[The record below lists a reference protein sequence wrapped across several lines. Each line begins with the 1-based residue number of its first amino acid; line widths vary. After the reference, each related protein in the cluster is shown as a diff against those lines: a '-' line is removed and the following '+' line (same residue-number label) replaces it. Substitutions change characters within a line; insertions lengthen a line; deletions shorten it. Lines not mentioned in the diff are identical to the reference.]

1 MDDELGSIHGVDSSI
16 ACTQEL
22 LLGLPRSHPTRLI
35 HIYNLAVVRV
45 RRYGLSNEVD
55 DLNKAILHLTESIL
69 LPSHS
74 WLEHGPLVFRA
85 LLLLAFALFGRS
97 VGSKLPG
104 DTIYAAKYLRH
115 LRDQPHAALG
125 FLRHPV
131 ASLLVDVLGSQVELE
146 AGNELQKIEEMAVL
160 CHELLTSDPSSNET
174 TLSVTTLSDVVQS
187 KIPLFIQG
195 RPMDQLI
202 ECLRL
207 ARMRKPELRD
217 ARLALAVVLGC
228 RYFRTY
234 ANDNYDEAV
243 SALDEI
249 IASGSPGDSRDEVVA
264 RAQVLVTKIAA
275 ARSRAHESPEYVEE
289 ALYRARVFLKSYPV
303 EGPLYP
309 AFNRFWENYSVE
321 KYRFN
326 HFGFID
332 GVEASFGDPP
342 LFQLMPAVSFKDRF
356 DETEEMN
363 LLKGFLLGIPN
374 SDITK
379 IDEAI
384 ENGRSILA
392 SSDPRHPFST
402 ELFSTFGGVLFEV
415 FQRTKKLEHLNESIS
430 TCRQVFERPC
440 MQSLRLGT
448 ICQLSW
454 SLITRSLYF
463 LGHRTQDLD
472 EALELLSQYANNR
485 HAVLPNRLRSAW
497 LWVSNAQR
505 TRHPSI
511 LLACESAVSLMQ
523 DTLLF
528 SPTLHLQHAT
538 LATSSYVHRIPLD
551 YVSYQVDLRLLEE
564 AVETLERG
572 RALLWSEM
580 RYLRAPL
587 DRLLQEDPQLGREFA
602 AVNLDLEEL
611 TKSIAPSLDLNMD
624 DDAADDVR
632 AADSF
637 GRLLLKQ
644 RRLLKERD
652 DLILRIR
659 ALPGF
664 DSFLTPPSFD
674 TLRSA
679 ARSGP
684 IIIINHSKCRSDI
697 LILCYNTYPS
707 LIPTPGDFY
716 DRTSALKDELLDARN
731 KFGPD
736 LNHYNQT
743 LAYVLTELY
752 NLIGKPVVDRL
763 RQLKVPEQSRV
774 WWCPTSVLCSLP
786 LHAMGPIPSDGGG
799 EERYFLDIYIPS
811 YTPMLSALI
820 PESDHRDPGSSTL
833 GLPSLLLVAHFDVPS
848 PDVSLSEVCE
858 DVKVVQALNTRLP
871 IKSLISEGATT
882 TSTLDGLRDHR
893 FVHFV
898 CHGTLEASKPFDAG
912 FELHGSERLTLLDIV
927 RSRLPAAEFAFLSA
941 CHTAELTDGSS
952 ADESL
957 HLAAAVQYCGFRS
970 VVGTMWAMANQD
982 GPDLAKHF
990 YKSMFPRRE
999 KGEPV
1004 PYYKRSAGALRDA
1017 VKKLRKK
1024 RGITLERWVN
1034 FVHYG
1039 A

>member
-1 MDDELGSIHGVDSSI
+1 MDDELGSIHGIDSFI
-16 ACTQEL
+16 ARTQEL
-22 LLGLPRSHPTRLI
+22 LLGLPRSRPTRLI
-35 HIYNLAVVRV
+35 HIYNLAVVRIC
-45 RRYGLSNEVD
+45 RYGLSNEVD
-55 DLNKAILHLTESIL
+55 DVNKAILHLTESIL

-74 WLEHGPLVFRA
+74 WLEHGPLVLRA
-85 LLLLAFALFGRS
+85 FLVLALALFVRS
-97 VGSKLPG
+97 VESKLPE
-104 DTIYAAKYLRH
+104 DAIYAAKYLRH
-115 LRDQPHAALG
+115 LRDQLHAALES
-125 FLRHPV
+125 LRHPV

-146 AGNELQKIEEMAVL
+146 AGNVLQNIEEMAVL
-160 CHELLTSDPSSNET
+160 CHELLTSDPSSDET
-174 TLSVTTLSDVVQS
+174 TLSVTTLSNVVQS
-187 KIPLFIQG
+187 KLPLFIQG
-195 RPMDQLI
+195 QPMDQLI

-217 ARLALAVVLGC
+217 ARLALAVVLTC
-228 RYFRTY
+228 RYSKTY
-234 ANDNYDEAV
+234 ANDNYEAV

-249 IASGSPGDSRDEVVA
+249 IASGSPGDSQDEVVA
-264 RAQVLVTKIAA
+264 RAQVLVTKIATT
-275 ARSRAHESPEYVEE
+275 RSRAHDSPEYAEE

-309 AFNRFWENYSVE
+309 AFNRFWEDHSVE

-332 GVEASFGDPP
+332 GVEASSGDPP
-342 LFQLMPAVSFKDRF
+342 LSQLMPAVSFKDGF
-356 DETEEMN
+356 DGTENMK
-363 LLKGFLLGIPN
+363 LLKRFLLGIPN
-374 SDITK
+374 NDITK
-379 IDEAI
+379 IGEAI
-384 ENGRSILA
+384 ENGRFILA
-392 SSDPRHPFST
+392 SSDPRDPFST
-402 ELFSTFGGVLFEV
+402 ELFKTFGDVLIEV
-415 FQRTKKLEHLNESIS
+415 FRRTNKIEYLNESIS
-430 TCRQVFERPC
+430 TSRQVFERPC
-440 MQSLRLGT
+440 AQSLRLQT
-448 ICQLSW
+448 IGQLSW

-472 EALELLSQYANNR
+472 EGLELLSQYANNR

-538 LATSSYVHRIPLD
+538 LATSSYLHIPLD

-580 RYLRAPL
+580 RHLRAPL

-684 IIIINHSKCRSDI
+684 VIIINHSKCRSDI

-736 LNHYNQT
+736 SNHYNQT

-786 LHAMGPIPSDGGG
+786 LHAMGPIPSDDGGK
-799 EERYFLDIYIPS
+799 ERYFLDIYIPS
-811 YTPMLSALI
+811 YTPTLSALI
-820 PESDHRDPGSSTL
+820 PESDHHAH
-833 GLPSLLLVAHFDVPS
+833 LPWI
-848 PDVSLSEVCE
+848 
-858 DVKVVQALNTRLP
+858 KRLR
-871 IKSLISEGATT
+871 AR
-882 TSTLDGLRDHR
+882 LR
-893 FVHFV
+893 
-898 CHGTLEASKPFDAG
+898 S
-912 FELHGSERLTLLDIV
+912 
-927 RSRLPAAEFAFLSA
+927 
-941 CHTAELTDGSS
+941 
-952 ADESL
+952 
-957 HLAAAVQYCGFRS
+957 
-970 VVGTMWAMANQD
+970 
-982 GPDLAKHF
+982 
-990 YKSMFPRRE
+990 
-999 KGEPV
+999 
-1004 PYYKRSAGALRDA
+1004 
-1017 VKKLRKK
+1017 
-1024 RGITLERWVN
+1024 
-1034 FVHYG
+1034 
-1039 A
+1039 